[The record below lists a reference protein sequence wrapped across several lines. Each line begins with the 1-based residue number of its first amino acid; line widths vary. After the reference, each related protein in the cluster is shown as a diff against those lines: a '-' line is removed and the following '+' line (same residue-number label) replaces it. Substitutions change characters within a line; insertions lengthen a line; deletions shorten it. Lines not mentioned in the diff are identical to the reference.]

1 MPEGDANKPFRL
13 GTWLV
18 QPGLNRLSD
27 GDQIVALEPRV
38 MGVLVCLASRPGKI
52 LSADELL
59 DTIWH
64 GRAHADNT
72 IYQAVA
78 GLRNALGDDVHQPRY
93 IETIPKK
100 GYRLLAPVVF
110 PEDDETGERTLAPPR
125 RALIAAIG
133 IAALLAGGTYLLW
146 PQQAVT
152 VSQPHA
158 GSQQS
163 DSRSIA
169 VLPFV
174 DMSEDRNQEYLGDG
188 IAEEL
193 IHTLSNLPDMR
204 VIARSSSFSFK
215 GQNAD
220 IETVGQKLN
229 VDAVLE
235 GSVRTSGNRLRVTA
249 QLVNVA
255 DGYHLWSETYER
267 DFDDVFAIQD
277 DIAGAISDAL
287 NIDTSVDRAS
297 KQVITTNAEAY
308 KRYML
313 GRHHWAK
320 RTETSLNRAIDYF
333 QQAIDLDPSYAL
345 AYTGI
350 ADAYM
355 FLEDGGGG
363 YGTLSYEEMLAKAEP
378 AIQKAL
384 ELGPNLAEA
393 YVSLGMMRLTE
404 SVHLWGTGQ
413 VREVD
418 MDYSAAEAA
427 FRRAIELNPNHAMAH
442 VRYGQSLNTQDRKQ
456 ERLVI
461 QQHALALDPL
471 SPFVYI
477 AVASSLGGLKRFPE
491 QEFHLKKAIEI
502 DPEFWIPYSILAQ
515 IYWLSGQ
522 LDESVRW
529 WKRKLDV
536 LSNDPRHQAEVIN
549 TVSRVYLDLGDYEA
563 AEEWLNRAVERDPDG
578 WSVINSQAH
587 LSLALGQYAETHK
600 LVDKMLQVDN
610 PHRPRAT
617 TLCLVALYEMV
628 TGNDEYAQ
636 QLYEQAEA
644 ASTAGWA
651 GHRNDL
657 YGQFLEFGYVPAVNL
672 AHLYYKSGDADR
684 GDTVL
689 GHARVYIQSQRESDV
704 DTPGLDYVEA
714 GAHAVSGDTE
724 EAIRFLRKA
733 VDGGWS
739 KHWFA
744 ERDPNLVSLYDDPE
758 FKQILADLKARVSEM
773 RERLRL
779 AEAEEKQRLFSA
791 TEE

>member
-1 MPEGDANKPFRL
+1 MPDGDANKDFRL

-18 QPGLNRLSD
+18 QPSLNRLSD
-27 GDQIVALEPRV
+27 GDQVVTIEPRV
-38 MGVLVCLASRPGKI
+38 MDTLVCLARRRGKI
-52 LSADELL
+52 LSANELL
-59 DTIWH
+59 DTVWQ
-64 GRAHADNT
+64 GRAHTDDT
-72 IYQAVA
+72 IYQAVVH
-78 GLRNALGDDVHQPRY
+78 LRKALGDDVQQPRY

-110 PEDDETGERTLAPPR
+110 PEDDETGKRTVAPPR
-125 RALIAAIG
+125 LVLISAIG

-146 PQQAVT
+146 QQQEVT

-158 GSQQS
+158 ASQPTHLK
-163 DSRSIA
+163 SIA

-174 DMSEDRNQEYLGDG
+174 DMSDDRSQEYLGEG

-193 IHTLSNLPDMR
+193 LHTLSNLPNIR
-204 VIARSSSFSFK
+204 VAARTSSFSFK
-215 GQNAD
+215 DKDED
-220 IETVGQKLN
+220 IQTIGKKLN
-229 VDAVLE
+229 VDTILE

-267 DFDDVFAIQD
+267 DFDDVFAIQE
-277 DIAGAISDAL
+277 DIAHAISDAL
-287 NIDTSVDRAS
+287 NIDISVDHAS

-320 RTETSLNRAIDYF
+320 RTETSFNRAIDYF

-345 AYTGI
+345 AYTGM
-350 ADAYM
+350 ADTYM
-355 FLEDGGGG
+355 GLGA
-363 YGTLSYEEMLAKAEP
+363 YGTLPYEEMLAKAEP

-384 ELGPNLAEA
+384 KLGPNLAEA
-393 YVSLGMMRLTE
+393 YVSLGMMRQME
-404 SVHLWGTGQ
+404 SDHLLGTGQ
-413 VREVD
+413 VRKVD
-418 MDYSAAEAA
+418 MDFSAAEAA

-471 SPFVYI
+471 SPFAYI

-502 DPEFWIPYSILAQ
+502 DPQFWLPYSILAQ
-515 IYWLSGQ
+515 DYWLSGQ

-529 WKRKLDV
+529 WKRKIDV

-600 LVDKMLQVDN
+600 HVDKMLQVDN
-610 PHRPRAT
+610 PRRPRAT

-644 ASTAGWA
+644 ASTGGWA
-651 GHRNDL
+651 RHRNDL
-657 YGQFLEFGYVPAVNL
+657 YYGQFLDFGYVPAVNL

-773 RERLRL
+773 HERLRL

>member
-1 MPEGDANKPFRL
+1 MPDGDANKDFRL

-18 QPGLNRLSD
+18 QPSLNRLSD
-27 GDQIVALEPRV
+27 GDQVVTIEPRV
-38 MGVLVCLASRPGKI
+38 MDTLVCLASRRGKI
-52 LSADELL
+52 LSANELL
-59 DTIWH
+59 DTVWQ
-64 GRAHADNT
+64 GRAHTDDT
-72 IYQAVA
+72 IYQAVVH
-78 GLRNALGDDVHQPRY
+78 LRKALGDDVQQPRY

-110 PEDDETGERTLAPPR
+110 PEDDETGKRTVAPPR
-125 RALIAAIG
+125 LVLISAIG

-146 PQQAVT
+146 QQQEVT

-158 GSQQS
+158 ASQQTHPK
-163 DSRSIA
+163 SIA

-174 DMSEDRNQEYLGDG
+174 DMSDDRSQEYLGEG

-193 IHTLSNLPDMR
+193 LHTLSNLPNIR
-204 VIARSSSFSFK
+204 VAARTSSFSFK
-215 GQNAD
+215 DKDED
-220 IETVGQKLN
+220 IQTIGKKLN
-229 VDAVLE
+229 VGTILE

-267 DFDDVFAIQD
+267 DFDDVFAIQE
-277 DIAGAISDAL
+277 DIAHAISDAL
-287 NIDTSVDRAS
+287 NIDISVDRAS

-320 RTETSLNRAIDYF
+320 RTETSFNRAIDYF

-345 AYTGI
+345 AYTGM
-350 ADAYM
+350 ADTYM
-355 FLEDGGGG
+355 GLGT
-363 YGTLSYEEMLAKAEP
+363 YGTLSYEVMLAKAEP

-393 YVSLGMMRLTE
+393 YVSLGMMRQME
-404 SVHLWGTGQ
+404 SDHLLGTGQ
-413 VREVD
+413 VRKVD
-418 MDYSAAEAA
+418 MDSSAAEAA
-427 FRRAIELNPNHAMAH
+427 FRRAIELNPNHAMAY

-471 SPFVYI
+471 SPFAYI

-502 DPEFWIPYSILAQ
+502 DPEFWLPYSILAQ
-515 IYWLSGQ
+515 DYWLSGQ

-529 WKRKLDV
+529 WKRKIDV

-563 AEEWLNRAVERDPDG
+563 AEEWLNRAVERDPDR

-600 LVDKMLQVDN
+600 HVDKMLQVDN
-610 PHRPRAT
+610 PRRPRAT

-644 ASTAGWA
+644 ASTGGWA
-651 GHRNDL
+651 RHRNDL
-657 YGQFLEFGYVPAVNL
+657 YYGQFLDFGYVPAVNL

>member
-1 MPEGDANKPFRL
+1 MPDGDANKDFRL

-18 QPGLNRLSD
+18 QPSLNRLSD
-27 GDQIVALEPRV
+27 GDQVVTIEPRV
-38 MGVLVCLASRPGKI
+38 MDTLVCLASRRGKI
-52 LSADELL
+52 LSANELL
-59 DTIWH
+59 DTVWQ
-64 GRAHADNT
+64 GRAHTDDT
-72 IYQAVA
+72 IYQAVVH
-78 GLRNALGDDVHQPRY
+78 LRKALGDDVHQPRY

-110 PEDDETGERTLAPPR
+110 PEDDETGKRTVAPPR
-125 RALIAAIG
+125 LVLISAIG
-133 IAALLAGGTYLLW
+133 IAALLTGGTYLLW
-146 PQQAVT
+146 HQQEVT

-158 GSQQS
+158 APQQTHLK
-163 DSRSIA
+163 SIA

-174 DMSEDRNQEYLGDG
+174 DMSDDRSQAYLGEG

-193 IHTLSNLPDMR
+193 LHTLSNLPNIR
-204 VIARSSSFSFK
+204 VAARTSSFSFK
-215 GQNAD
+215 DKDED
-220 IETVGQKLN
+220 IQTIGKKLN
-229 VDAVLE
+229 VDTILE

-249 QLVNVA
+249 QLVDVA

-267 DFDDVFAIQD
+267 DFDDVFAIQE
-277 DIAGAISDAL
+277 DIAHAISDAL
-287 NIDTSVDRAS
+287 NIDISVDRAS

-320 RTETSLNRAIDYF
+320 RTETSFNRAIDYF

-345 AYTGI
+345 AYTGM
-350 ADAYM
+350 ADTYM
-355 FLEDGGGG
+355 GLGT
-363 YGTLSYEEMLAKAEP
+363 YGTLSYEEMLAKAAP

-393 YVSLGMMRLTE
+393 YVSLGMMRQME
-404 SVHLWGTGQ
+404 SDHLLGTGQ
-413 VREVD
+413 VRKVD
-418 MDYSAAEAA
+418 MDSSAAEAA

-442 VRYGQSLNTQDRKQ
+442 VRYGQSLTTQDRKQ
-456 ERLVI
+456 ERLLI

-471 SPFVYI
+471 SPFNYI

-491 QEFHLKKAIEI
+491 KEFHLKKAIEI
-502 DPEFWIPYSILAQ
+502 DPEFWLPYSILAQ
-515 IYWLSGQ
+515 DYWLSGQ

-529 WKRKLDV
+529 WKRKIDI

-549 TVSRVYLDLGDYEA
+549 TVNRVYLDLGDYEA
-563 AEEWLNRAVERDPDG
+563 AEEWLNRAVERNPDG

-610 PHRPRAT
+610 PRRPRAT

-651 GHRNDL
+651 RHRNDL
-657 YGQFLEFGYVPAVNL
+657 YYGQFLDFGYVPAVNL

-744 ERDPNLVSLYDDPE
+744 ERDPNLVSLYDDSE

>member
-1 MPEGDANKPFRL
+1 MPDGDANKDFRL

-18 QPGLNRLSD
+18 QPSLNRLSD
-27 GDQIVALEPRV
+27 GDQVVTIEPRV
-38 MGVLVCLASRPGKI
+38 MDTLVCLASRRGKI
-52 LSADELL
+52 LSANELL
-59 DTIWH
+59 DTVWQ
-64 GRAHADNT
+64 GRAHTDDT
-72 IYQAVA
+72 IYQAVVH
-78 GLRNALGDDVHQPRY
+78 LRKALGDDVQQPRY

-110 PEDDETGERTLAPPR
+110 PEDDETGKRTVAPPR
-125 RALIAAIG
+125 LVLISAIG

-146 PQQAVT
+146 QQQEVT

-158 GSQQS
+158 ASQQTHPK
-163 DSRSIA
+163 SIA

-174 DMSEDRNQEYLGDG
+174 DMSDDRSQEYLGEG

-193 IHTLSNLPDMR
+193 LHTLSNLPNIR
-204 VIARSSSFSFK
+204 VAARTSSFSFK
-215 GQNAD
+215 DKDED
-220 IETVGQKLN
+220 IQTIGKKLN
-229 VDAVLE
+229 VGTILE

-267 DFDDVFAIQD
+267 DFDDVFAIQE
-277 DIAGAISDAL
+277 DIAHAISDAL

-320 RTETSLNRAIDYF
+320 RTETSFNRAIDYF

-345 AYTGI
+345 AYTGM
-350 ADAYM
+350 ADTYM
-355 FLEDGGGG
+355 GLGA
-363 YGTLSYEEMLAKAEP
+363 YGTLPYEEMLAKAEP

-384 ELGPNLAEA
+384 KLGPNLAEA
-393 YVSLGMMRLTE
+393 YVSLGMMLQME
-404 SVHLWGTGQ
+404 SDHLLGTGQ
-413 VREVD
+413 IRKAD
-418 MDYSAAEAA
+418 MDSSAAEAA
-427 FRRAIELNPNHAMAH
+427 FRRAIELNPNHAMAY

-471 SPFVYI
+471 SPFNYI

-502 DPEFWIPYSILAQ
+502 DPGFWLPYSILAQ
-515 IYWLSGQ
+515 DYWLSGQ

-529 WKRKLDV
+529 WKRKIDV

-563 AEEWLNRAVERDPDG
+563 AEEWLNRAVERDPDR

-600 LVDKMLQVDN
+600 HVDKMLQVDN
-610 PHRPRAT
+610 PRRPRAT

-644 ASTAGWA
+644 ASTGGWA
-651 GHRNDL
+651 RHRNDL
-657 YGQFLEFGYVPAVNL
+657 YYGQFLDFGYVPAVNL

-773 RERLRL
+773 HERLRL